1 MCAAQAIYVFARQ
14 LVSDAELGCKL
25 VHPNLVR
32 LRGWALLPCPAVV
45 WELLPGSLPQAL
57 AAIAAEWL
65 GTIGCTASSFGPKM
79 S

>member
-1 MCAAQAIYVFARQ
+1 Q

-32 LRGWALLPCPAVV
+32 LLGWALLPCPAVV

-57 AAIAAEWL
+57 AAIAA
-65 GTIGCTASSFGPKM
+65 
-79 S
+79 